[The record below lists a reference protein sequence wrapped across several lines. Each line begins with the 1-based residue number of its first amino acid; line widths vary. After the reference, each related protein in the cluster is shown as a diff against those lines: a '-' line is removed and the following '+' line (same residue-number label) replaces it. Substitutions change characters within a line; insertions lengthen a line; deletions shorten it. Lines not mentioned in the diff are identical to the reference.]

1 MEERSVHRYN
11 QILKES
17 FGPRE
22 ENSGLKDRLL
32 NHLTSKKTKYNFS
45 STLMLQAGCIYLGLI
60 IPCPE
65 TYHPLH
71 PPRRLITLCPN
82 TNVISTKEYSKY
94 PT

>member
-1 MEERSVHRYN
+1 MEERSVHRQN

-17 FGPRE
+17 FGPQK
-22 ENSGLKDRLL
+22 ENNSLKDPLL
-32 NHLTSKKTKYNFS
+32 NHLTSKKTKYNLS

-60 IPCPE
+60 TPCLE
-65 TYHPLH
+65 TYHPVH

-82 TNVISTKEYSKY
+82 TNVISTKEYSTY